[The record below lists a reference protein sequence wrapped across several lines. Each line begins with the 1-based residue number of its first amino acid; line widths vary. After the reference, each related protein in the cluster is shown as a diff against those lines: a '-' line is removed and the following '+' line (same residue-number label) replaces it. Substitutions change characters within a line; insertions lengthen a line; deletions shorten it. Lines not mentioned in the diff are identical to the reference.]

1 MAREQYG
8 CETNRRKKA
17 NCLFIS
23 TNCVFIMMVLEK
35 KKGGRE
41 KDRERATERGRGRKY
56 LKKGNM
62 KENGGY
68 GFEKV

>member
-8 CETNRRKKA
+8 WETNRRKKA
-17 NCLFIS
+17 NCLLIS
-23 TNCVFIMMVLEK
+23 TNCVLIMMVLEK
-35 KKGGRE
+35 KE
-41 KDRERATERGRGRKY
+41 RERERKY

-62 KENGGY
+62 KENVGY